1 MLPRDSDTPDA
12 GLTLDYEQVRERIR
26 DGDVLC
32 FRGAAPLSKLIM
44 RLSHGQFS
52 HGALAFW
59 WNDRLMVLQAELGPG
74 VQAVPVSR
82 AVGRYDG
89 RVEWFTLRDEHR
101 TEARIDALRR
111 AAQMRLGDPYSTID
125 LVLVGLHYAIG
136 TPLPVKRRTDHEFV
150 CSQYVAH
157 CYAKAGL
164 DLAPSKPE
172 IGTTP
177 EDLARSSYLEHRG
190 TLRLPPRREPAWRAH

>member
-1 MLPRDSDTPDA
+1 MSHADGDSPSA
-12 GLTLDYEQVRERIR
+12 GLTLDYAEVRARIR

-32 FRGAAPLSKLIM
+32 FRGRAALSKLIM

-59 WNDRLMVLQAELGPG
+59 WGDRLMVLQAELGPG

-89 RVEWFTLRDEHR
+89 LVEWFTLRDEFR
-101 TEARIDALRR
+101 STERIDALRR
-111 AAQMRLGDPYSTID
+111 VAQMRLGDPYSTVD
-125 LVLVGLHYAIG
+125 LVGVGLHYAIG
-136 TPLPVKRRTDHEFV
+136 TPLPKTTSSEHEFV
-150 CSQYVAH
+150 CSQYVAY
-157 CYAKAGL
+157 CYAHVGL
-164 DLAPSKPE
+164 DLAPAKPD

-177 EDLARSSYLEHRG
+177 EDLARSPYLERQG
-190 TLRLPPRREPAWRAH
+190 VLRLPDRA

>member
-1 MLPRDSDTPDA
+1 MAQRDPEAPDA
-12 GLTLDYEQVRERIR
+12 GLTLDYADVRKEIR

-32 FRGAAPLSKLIM
+32 FRGAAALSKVIM
-44 RLSHGQFS
+44 KLSKGQFS

-101 TEARIDALRR
+101 TAERIDTLRR
-111 AAQMRLGDPYSTID
+111 AAQMHLGDPYSAVD
-125 LVLVGLHYAIG
+125 LFLVGLHYAIG
-136 TPLPVKRRTDHEFV
+136 TPLPKVRRTEHEFV
-150 CSQYVAH
+150 CSQYVAY
-157 CYAKAGL
+157 CYAQAGL
-164 DLAPSKPE
+164 DLAPSKPD

-177 EDLARSSYLEHRG
+177 EDLARSPFLQHRG
-190 TLRLPPRREPAWRAH
+190 TLRLPPRPASMRRAR